1 MTILSGRK
9 QSSTAT
15 PSFRNSGFEA
25 ISIFTSIE
33 RCDMMSSI
41 SSLTL
46 KAVPTGTVDLM
57 TIMLSLEMLSAMFR
71 AAEKI

>member
-25 ISIFTSIE
+25 ISIFTSTK
-33 RCDMMSSI
+33 RSLMMLSI
-41 SSLTL
+41 SSFTL

-57 TIMLSLEMLSAMFR
+57 TIILSFEMLSAMFL